1 MPRIPKSIKSTGQL
15 FQQSGGRL
23 KSIFIHTQALLSIE
37 SVVSN
42 IIPGDIRVAS
52 FSKGILHLVTP
63 SAPLATRIKYSQ
75 KALISTLRRRN
86 NRYSIKTIT
95 VSVRPTPSEPVQ
107 RLLPSARAPSAENA
121 RYIANAAQYIEDEPL
136 RKALIK
142 LSERH
147 TSD

>member
-1 MPRIPKSIKSTGQL
+1 MPRIPKSIKTPRQL
-15 FQQSGGRL
+15 FQQSGGKL
-23 KSIFIHTQALLSIE
+23 KTIFIHTQALLSIE
-37 SVVSN
+37 SVISN

-52 FSKGILHLVTP
+52 FSKGVLHLVTP
-63 SAPLATRIKYSQ
+63 SAALATHIKYSQ

-86 NRYSIKTIT
+86 NPFLVTTIN
-95 VSVRPTPSEPVQ
+95 VSVRPAPPDPVQ
-107 RLLPSARAPSAENA
+107 PSLSSAKPPSAENA

-147 TSD
+147 SSD